1 MIEQTELTSVRR
13 FQSAPRRQH
22 LLDVGDID
30 DGDLTRLFRRA
41 AALQTGGL
49 TPASLRGQ
57 VVATLFF
64 EPSTRTR
71 ISFEL
76 AAQRLGALTMPV
88 DVGRSSLEKSE
99 SLYDT
104 LQTLAAMGVTMAVVR
119 HRDSAVF
126 AGLAERTELC
136 LLNAGNGIAAH
147 PTQALLDAY
156 TLTQHLGSLR
166 GRTIVICGD
175 IRHSRVARSN
185 LQLLPRLG
193 ARVILCGPPQLV
205 PELGLLTA
213 DNAVSYEPLDAA
225 IAQADV
231 IMCLRIQRERHPQPA
246 AEAGQAPH
254 QDSASYLSS
263 YGLTEERFA
272 RARPSCVILHPGPVN
287 RDIEIAGALV
297 EHPSSLILEQVRNGL
312 YVRMAI
318 LEWIAG
324 VLP

>member
-1 MIEQTELTSVRR
+1 MIEQTE
-13 FQSAPRRQH
+13 SAATRPFLGGRRRQH
-22 LLDVGDID
+22 LLDVGDIS
-30 DGDLTRLFRRA
+30 DGDLARLFRRA
-41 AALQTGGL
+41 TALQGGGL
-49 TPASLRGQ
+49 APATLRGQ
-57 VVATLFF
+57 VVATVFF

-88 DVGRSSLEKSE
+88 DVNRSSLEKSE

-119 HRDSAVF
+119 HRDCAVF
-126 AGLAERTELC
+126 AGLAERTELS

-156 TLTQHLGSLR
+156 TLTRHLGSLR
-166 GRTIVICGD
+166 GRVVVICGD

-185 LQLLPRLG
+185 LRLLPRLG
-193 ARVILCGPPQLV
+193 ARVILCGPPQLL
-205 PELGLLTA
+205 PELSQLGA
-213 DNAVSYEPLDAA
+213 DAAVAYEPLDTAVP
-225 IAQADV
+225 QADV
-231 IMCLRIQRERHPQPA
+231 IMCLRIQRERHPQPGP
-246 AEAGQAPH
+246 EAGPAPA
-254 QDSASYLSS
+254 QDAPSYLSS

-318 LEWIAG
+318 MEWIAG

>member
-1 MIEQTELTSVRR
+1 MIEQTESIPARR
-13 FQSAPRRQH
+13 FHEARRRQH
-22 LLDVGDID
+22 LLDVGDIN
-30 DGDLTRLFRRA
+30 DGDVARLFRRA
-41 AALQTGGL
+41 AVLQTGGP
-49 TPASLRGQ
+49 TPPSLRGQ

-76 AAQRLGALTMPV
+76 SAQRLGALTMPV
-88 DVGRSSLEKSE
+88 DVNRSSLEKSE

-126 AGLAERTELC
+126 AGLSDRAELC

-166 GRTIVICGD
+166 GRTVVICGD

-185 LQLLPRLG
+185 LRLLPRLG

-205 PELGLLTA
+205 PEIEQLTT
-213 DNAVSYEPLDAA
+213 DDAVSCEPFDAA
-225 IAQADV
+225 IAKADV
-231 IMCLRIQRERHPQPA
+231 IMCLRVQRERHPQPA
-246 AEAGQAPH
+246 AEAGQEPP
-254 QDSASYLSS
+254 QDSVAYLSS

-297 EHPSSLILEQVRNGL
+297 EHPSSLILEQVRSGL

-318 LEWIAG
+318 MEWIAG